1 MAVQRFR
8 LTVVDRTIIE
18 LRRRDGCSIRM
29 IARELG
35 RSSGTVCDEIKRHG
49 KVTGYRAATAEADAA
64 ASRCRSG
71 RKLRLA
77 PDGPLFS
84 GIARLLRLGWSPEQ
98 ISGRRKRME
107 NGMERPS
114 GLRVSHEAIYTAL
127 YALPRGELRR
137 ELLSFLRQAKPMRGR
152 RPKGSER
159 RGKLV
164 GMTNIRE
171 RPEEVGG
178 RLVPGHWEGDLI
190 LGAGGASAV
199 GTLVERTTR
208 LVVLV
213 HMAARKADVAASAFA
228 GALNAIPAPL
238 RKTLTY
244 DQGKEMA
251 GHEGLAAQTGM
262 RIFFADPHSPWQRG
276 SNENTNGLLRQYL
289 PKGSSLAGL
298 DQHDL
303 DIVAASLNDR
313 PRKTLDYATP
323 NEAFNSLLATLAGR
337 SETQNGGGV
346 RYGC

>member
-1 MAVQRFR
+1 M
-8 LTVVDRTIIE
+8 E
-18 LRRRDGCSIRM
+18 NRRRRFTAIDRVLISVRLVDGWGVRA
-29 IARELG
+29 IARALC
-35 RSSGTVCDEIKRHG
+35 RSAGTISDEISRHG
-49 KVTGYRAATAEADAA
+49 GAGGYAAQTAQTQAA
-64 ASRCRSG
+64 ASLRLSG

-77 PDGPLFS
+77 QDSALFRALC
-84 GIARLLRLGWSPEQ
+84 GLLRLGWSPEQ
-98 ISGRRKRME
+98 ICGRRKRME
-107 NGMERPS
+107 AGMEQQC
-114 GLRVSHEAIYTAL
+114 GLQVSHEAIYTAL

-137 ELLSFLRQAKPMRGR
+137 ELLSYLRQAKPMRGR
-152 RPKGSER
+152 KPKGSER

-164 GMTNIRE
+164 GMTNIKE
-171 RPEEVGG
+171 RPEEIEG

-190 LGAGGASAV
+190 LGAGGASAA

-213 HMAARKADVAASAFA
+213 HMATRKADVAASAFA

-251 GHEGLAAQTGM
+251 GHAVLAAQTGM

-298 DQHDL
+298 DQADL
-303 DIVAASLNDR
+303 DLVATSLNDR

-323 NEAFNSLLATLAGR
+323 NEAFNNLLATLASGG
-337 SETQNGGGV
+337 ETQSRNGV
-346 RYGC
+346 RYGT